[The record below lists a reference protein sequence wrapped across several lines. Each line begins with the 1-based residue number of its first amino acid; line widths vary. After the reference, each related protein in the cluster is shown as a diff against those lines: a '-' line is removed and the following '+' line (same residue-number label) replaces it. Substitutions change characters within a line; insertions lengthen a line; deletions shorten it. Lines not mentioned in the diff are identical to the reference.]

1 MRKAIGVAVI
11 AAVLAAVMYMPV
23 IDAFVFAEARSET
36 PAIHYIRQSDGDRF
50 VIRYTHSIHLSDVIE
65 TYEVTKDGKIRLLK
79 MEYED
84 LAIGMPG
91 HAEEGETFTAED
103 GRYTLEFENRVLDS
117 FVLFVADIDTDLEF
131 RYDGRVYNLKKQ
143 LERGSSYRFGLSKL
157 SLFELM
163 KGVKMNGGQSN
174 QEG

>member
-1 MRKAIGVAVI
+1 MRKVFI
-11 AAVLAAVMYMPV
+11 AAILITAVAGMMNVP
-23 IDAFVFAEARSET
+23 ISDAFVFTETRSEN
-36 PAIHYIRQSDGDRF
+36 PAIHYIRQTEGDRF
-50 VIRYTHSIHLSDVIE
+50 VIRYTHSIHLSDVVE
-65 TYEVTKDGKIRLLK
+65 TYEVTGDRRIRLVR

-84 LAIGMPG
+84 LAIGLPG

-103 GRYTLEFENRVLDS
+103 GHYTLEYENRVLDS

-131 RYDGRVYNLKKQ
+131 RYGDRGYDLKKH
-143 LERGSSYRFGLSKL
+143 LDRGSSYRFELRQL
-157 SLFELM
+157 SLLDLV